1 MLHIKK
7 VVVVLSNIKSSQD
20 SLFLQSFAWNRF
32 YNLSLRASIKK
43 DQNIMYDKQYGFQ
56 TGHSTNHTIAQLL
69 DQI

>member
-7 VVVVLSNIKSSQD
+7 VVVVLTNIKSSQD
-20 SLFLQSFAWNRF
+20 SLFLQSFVWNRF

-56 TGHSTNHTIAQLL
+56 TVHSTNHTNAQLL

>member
-7 VVVVLSNIKSSQD
+7 VVVVLTNIKSSQD
-20 SLFLQSFAWNRF
+20 SLFLQSFVWNRF

-56 TGHSTNHTIAQLL
+56 TVHSTNHTIAQLL

>member
-7 VVVVLSNIKSSQD
+7 VAVVLTNIKSSQD
-20 SLFLQSFAWNRF
+20 SLFLQSFVWNRF

-56 TGHSTNHTIAQLL
+56 TVHSTNHTIAQLL